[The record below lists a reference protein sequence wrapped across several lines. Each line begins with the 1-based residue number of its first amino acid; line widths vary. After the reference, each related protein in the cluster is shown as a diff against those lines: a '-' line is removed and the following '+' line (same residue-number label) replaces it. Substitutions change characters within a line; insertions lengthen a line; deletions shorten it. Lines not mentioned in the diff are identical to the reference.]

1 MDALGIVLGYGAD
14 SANLDILGGSL
25 YGLPCLK
32 MANIPL
38 ISCSGPEDVLQGG
51 FF

>member
-1 MDALGIVLGYGAD
+1 VGYGAD
-14 SANLDILGGSL
+14 SANLGILGGSL
-25 YGLPCLK
+25 CGPPRLK
-32 MANIPL
+32 MANIPF